1 MVNVEKLLG
10 RYFCDTYNID
20 LTKRYE
26 IEYVNARELLV
37 PGRIDLI
44 AKYKYI
50 EAKEKGYNCKF
61 INELYDKHIEAFSA
75 GSYNEP
81 GNDEKNSIKK
91 YIDTFEVLIK
101 NIKKSGIDETI
112 SVIPVG
118 KNNEIMNGAHRTA
131 IASYF
136 NLDVPIIR
144 FDNLEANYGTE
155 FFRERLLEE
164 KYLDYLVT
172 EYCKLKENVFVAC
185 VWPKAKDIENKRHM
199 KELIS
204 KSTKII
210 YEKQISLSY
219 NGLRNLMIQIYSS
232 ENWSGSIENNF
243 EGVMQKVD
251 ACYDKNETIDLYVME
266 GKDLDSILDMKEEIR
281 DIFKIETH
289 SIHITDNSTESVQV
303 CNLLL
308 NDNSLDLINNAK
320 PDTYIDFNKKI
331 INFRTE
337 IIKNKLP
344 LDNFIIESGS
354 VMALYGLRDSG
365 DIDFLTVE
373 KKYECL
379 ENEIIE
385 NHNHAIDLYNSKIED
400 ILFNP
405 ENFLVYNDMKFVTLK
420 LLRVMKKKRKQN
432 TDKLDLELIDNYLRN
447 KQNYK
452 MVCIRIR
459 YYVERKKRNLITH
472 IKILLKKL
480 GLFKATKKV
489 YYFMIG
495 KRCSNEY

>member
-1 MVNVEKLLG
+1 M
-10 RYFCDTYNID
+10 D
-20 LTKRYE
+20 
-26 IEYVNARELLV
+26 
-37 PGRIDLI
+37 
-44 AKYKYI
+44 
-50 EAKEKGYNCKF
+50 
-61 INELYDKHIEAFSA
+61 
-75 GSYNEP
+75 
-81 GNDEKNSIKK
+81 
-91 YIDTFEVLIK
+91 
-101 NIKKSGIDETI
+101 
-112 SVIPVG
+112 
-118 KNNEIMNGAHRTA
+118 GAHRTA

-144 FDNLEANYGTE
+144 FDNLEANNGTE
-155 FFRERLLEE
+155 FFRDRLLEE

-185 VWPKAKDIENKRHM
+185 VWPKAKGIENKRHM

-219 NGLRNLMIQIYSS
+219 NGLRNLMIQIYCSQ
-232 ENWSGSIENNF
+232 NWSGSIENNF

-495 KRCSNEY
+495 KKCSNEY